1 MQTIHFV
8 EKGPNGK
15 DIFGDY
21 SFSNPNG
28 KLIIFCHGFKGFKD
42 WGHFNLIKK
51 YWVDLGYRFLK
62 FNFSF
67 NGVSPQTPEF
77 FSDLQAFGQNDYLKE
92 LQDLESIVDKIQQN
106 TFTDKILHSHFKE
119 FPATEGYLIGHSRG
133 GGIVTLA
140 ANRKNW
146 VKKTIAWAGVSD
158 FIKRLPE
165 QEMLEKWENDG
176 VMIIMN
182 ARTNQYMPMHFD
194 FVKVLY
200 QNQSILDIPNAIQK
214 LGNRVAWIQGTE
226 DESVLYDENWA
237 IQQQNPLMH
246 WVKVEGANHTFGGFH
261 PYHEDILPKDT
272 IFAIEESIKFI
283 ES

>member
-1 MQTIHFV
+1 MTTIHFV

-21 SFSNPNG
+21 SFKNPNG

-51 YWVDLGYRFLK
+51 HLIELGYRFLK

-67 NGVSPQTPEF
+67 NGVTQETPEF

-92 LQDLESIVDKIQQN
+92 VNDLEFIIDKIEKN
-106 TFTDKILHSHFKE
+106 NFTDKLLYNHFKDY
-119 FPATEGYLIGHSRG
+119 PASEGYLIGHSRG
-133 GGIVTLA
+133 GGIVTIVA
-140 ANRKNW
+140 SRKKW
-146 VKKTIAWAGVSD
+146 VNKVIAWAGVSD

-182 ARTNQYMPMHFD
+182 SRTNQYMPMHYD
-194 FVKVLY
+194 FVEILY
-200 QNQSILDIPNAIQK
+200 KNKNLLNISNAIQK
-214 LGNRVAWIQGTE
+214 LGHRVAWIQGTN
-226 DESVLYDENWA
+226 DESVSYKENWDVK
-237 IQQQNPLMH
+237 QNNPLLH

-261 PYHEDILPKDT
+261 PYNMDILPKDT

-283 ES
+283 EL

>member
-28 KLIIFCHGFKGFKD
+28 KLVIFCHGFKGFKD

-51 YWVDLGYRFLK
+51 HWVDLGYRFLK

-67 NGVSPQTPEF
+67 NGVTPQTPEF

-92 LQDLESIVDKIQQN
+92 LLDLESIIDKIQLN
-106 TFTDKILHSHFKE
+106 TFTDKLLNNHLKE

-133 GGIVTLA
+133 GGIATIA
-140 ANRKNW
+140 ADRKKW
-146 VKKTIAWAGVSD
+146 VKKVIAWAGVSD
-158 FIKRLPE
+158 FLKRLPE
-165 QEMLEKWENDG
+165 QEMLEKWGNDG

-182 ARTNQYMPMHFD
+182 SRTNQYMPMHYD
-194 FVKVLY
+194 FVEVLY
-200 QNQSILDIPNAIQK
+200 KNQSLLNVSNTIKQ
-214 LGNRVAWIQGTE
+214 LGNRVAWIQGTN
-226 DESVLYDENWA
+226 DESVFYDENWLMK
-237 IQQQNPLMH
+237 QNNPQMH

-261 PYHEDILPKDT
+261 PYNEDILPKDT